1 MRRMVIDMNTLREQL
16 ELVDLYADTAP
27 EEEMKFLD
35 GLGDFL
41 SDILHGDIICFY
53 KETNGTTE

>member
-1 MRRMVIDMNTLREQL
+1 MRRLSIDMNKLREQL
-16 ELVDLYADTAP
+16 ELVDLYADTAH
-27 EEEMKFLD
+27 EDEMQLLD

-41 SDILHGDIICFY
+41 SDILHGDVICFY

>member
-27 EEEMKFLD
+27 EEEMKLLD

-41 SDILHGDIICFY
+41 SDILHGDVVCFY

>member
-41 SDILHGDIICFY
+41 SDILHGEIICFY

>member
-27 EEEMKFLD
+27 EEEMKLLD

-41 SDILHGDIICFY
+41 SDLLHGDVVCFY